1 MLIKMKYTFKQQ
13 QLWEKSKKTLRLVSL
28 KSAYTYMTYAYY
40 PLNSTVSFICCC
52 LNVYFILISITYNKM
67 MIYIMVQYATLKKK
81 ILQIKLI
88 YQNMNIIYENNVIM
102 IIAIDLQFINQSKKY
117 YLDTS
122 KYNSKNHLEIQKQS

>member
-1 MLIKMKYTFKQQ
+1 
-13 QLWEKSKKTLRLVSL
+13 
-28 KSAYTYMTYAYY
+28 
-40 PLNSTVSFICCC
+40 
-52 LNVYFILISITYNKM
+52 
-67 MIYIMVQYATLKKK
+67 MVQYATLKKK

-122 KYNSKNHLEIQKQS
+122 KYNSKNHQEIQKQN